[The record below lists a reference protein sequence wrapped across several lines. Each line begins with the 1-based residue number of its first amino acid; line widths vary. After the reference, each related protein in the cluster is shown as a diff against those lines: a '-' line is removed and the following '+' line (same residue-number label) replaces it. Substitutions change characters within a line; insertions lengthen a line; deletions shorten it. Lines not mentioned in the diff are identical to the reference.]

1 MNTYYLYL
9 IGQANSLVINQM
21 LKFALYM
28 YILDNT
34 GSSVIYSNI
43 IAFSMLPI
51 IFFIIRNTLQYSTT
65 VYGYAEGSL
74 GIVAIGATFYY
85 SFTRRKWDSNKTNNL
100 VIGIGGCVMIT
111 GIILWMCQTR
121 NVIFIT
127 ILVLCSIIQFNINI
141 FSIVCLSDI
150 MRKTKEEYMGR
161 IMGFVSMI
169 TNMFQ
174 PISQVIYGRGLEYT
188 ISGFGKFLIVIAV
201 SILGISLYRKI

>member
-1 MNTYYLYL
+1 MKGTELD
-9 IGQANSLVINQM
+9 
-21 LKFALYM
+21 
-28 YILDNT
+28 YIYCVKNN
-34 GSSVIYSNI
+34 NI
-43 IAFSMLPI
+43 
-51 IFFIIRNTLQYSTT
+51 
-65 VYGYAEGSL
+65 
-74 GIVAIGATFYY
+74 
-85 SFTRRKWDSNKTNNL
+85 
-100 VIGIGGCVMIT
+100 
-111 GIILWMCQTR
+111 IILWMCQTR

-174 PISQVIYGRGLEYT
+174 PISQIIYGRGLEYT

>member
-1 MNTYYLYL
+1 MEEKEILKLVLYA
-9 IGQANSLVINQM
+9 GVISCE
-21 LKFALYM
+21 
-28 YILDNT
+28 IT
-34 GSSVIYSNI
+34 GLLT
-43 IAFSMLPI
+43 IAFPY
-51 IFFIIRNTLQYSTT
+51 IIRNTLQYSTT

-74 GIVAIGATFYY
+74 GIAAIGATFYY
-85 SFTRRKWDSNKTNNL
+85 SFTRRKWGSNKTNNL

-111 GIILWMCQTR
+111 GIILWICQTR
-121 NVIFIT
+121 NAIFIT

-174 PISQVIYGRGLEYT
+174 PISQIIYGRGLEYT

>member
-1 MNTYYLYL
+1 MKGTELD
-9 IGQANSLVINQM
+9 
-21 LKFALYM
+21 
-28 YILDNT
+28 YIYCVKN
-34 GSSVIYSNI
+34 NI
-43 IAFSMLPI
+43 I
-51 IFFIIRNTLQYSTT
+51 
-65 VYGYAEGSL
+65 
-74 GIVAIGATFYY
+74 
-85 SFTRRKWDSNKTNNL
+85 
-100 VIGIGGCVMIT
+100 
-111 GIILWMCQTR
+111 IILWMCQTR

-174 PISQVIYGRGLEYT
+174 PISQIIYGRELEYT

-201 SILGISLYRKI
+201 SILGISLYRKNVIKRDKK

>member
-1 MNTYYLYL
+1 MEICYQCPCERYGIRL
-9 IGQANSLVINQM
+9 IKLPMKGTELD
-21 LKFALYM
+21 
-28 YILDNT
+28 YIYCVKN
-34 GSSVIYSNI
+34 NI
-43 IAFSMLPI
+43 I
-51 IFFIIRNTLQYSTT
+51 
-65 VYGYAEGSL
+65 
-74 GIVAIGATFYY
+74 
-85 SFTRRKWDSNKTNNL
+85 
-100 VIGIGGCVMIT
+100 
-111 GIILWMCQTR
+111 IILWMCQTR

-174 PISQVIYGRGLEYT
+174 PISQIIYGRGLEYT

-201 SILGISLYRKI
+201 SILGISLYRKNVIKRDKK

>member
-34 GSSVIYSNI
+34 GSSVIYSN
-43 IAFSMLPI
+43 
-51 IFFIIRNTLQYSTT
+51 
-65 VYGYAEGSL
+65 
-74 GIVAIGATFYY
+74 
-85 SFTRRKWDSNKTNNL
+85 NKTNNL

-174 PISQVIYGRGLEYT
+174 PISQIIYGRGLEYT
-188 ISGFGKFLIVIAV
+188 ISGFGKFLIMIAV
-201 SILGISLYRKI
+201 SILGISLYRKNVIKREKK

>member
-1 MNTYYLYL
+1 MKGTELD
-9 IGQANSLVINQM
+9 
-21 LKFALYM
+21 
-28 YILDNT
+28 YIYCVKN
-34 GSSVIYSNI
+34 NI
-43 IAFSMLPI
+43 II
-51 IFFIIRNTLQYSTT
+51 I
-65 VYGYAEGSL
+65 
-74 GIVAIGATFYY
+74 IV
-85 SFTRRKWDSNKTNNL
+85 
-100 VIGIGGCVMIT
+100 
-111 GIILWMCQTR
+111 WMCQTR

-174 PISQVIYGRGLEYT
+174 PISQIIYGRELEYT

-201 SILGISLYRKI
+201 SILGISLYRKNVIKRDKK